1 MFKKSM
7 FCVALASLVLAT
19 SCSQDDLQ
27 TAKFSQNPIKSN
39 VGLGGQPIST
49 FAAAKGKAVKSRAVE
64 TTITNLGSF
73 TMNAFQDGETN
84 YMKDVKYTSTDGSVW
99 NTDAG
104 TFYWPVEGNLHF
116 YAYAPEQPGQAGTF
130 KLDKDAQTLT
140 DFVPNTAAA
149 DQKDFVYAKS
159 TGNNKANGTTG
170 IDIDFQHALSEVTI
184 AAKNEN
190 TAYTVDVTG
199 VKIGNVIK
207 KGTFTFPSTSD
218 AAASW
223 TLSSD
228 VSDVT
233 DYTTTW
239 TTPVTLGSDVST
251 LDATNVPF
259 MILPQQLSKAA
270 KASDKAYI
278 AVKVKITL
286 QGGYIQKDDWV
297 YVGIDTNWEMGKRYA
312 YTLDFTSGAGQDEDG
327 KQVISGTAINL
338 NVDVTPW
345 VEVAE
350 DLDPSGVVPTRP
362 SVANSLIIDP
372 TSTKAYGINIADKI
386 NAFWSSAVGDQT
398 TPIVAG
404 TKWTAEVIWQDI
416 PSRAINFCSKSGVV
430 KSGDTFEGKGTTPLY
445 VKAAANVKGNVVVG
459 IKKKGESDY
468 LWSWHLWLTDEP
480 QLVAGFMDR
489 NLGAE
494 SATATDGAK
503 TRGLYY
509 QFGRKDPFV
518 GSTEI
523 YDINGTSKS
532 TGATIATGKVTFAKA
547 VQTPATFYT
556 YGSSNND
563 WASPNNYTSK
573 NWNDISESDG
583 KTFFDPCPEGWRLP
597 TKAEYS
603 NFSTTTFTW
612 DATNSGRTYNGNW
625 FPAAGYRDSG
635 DGSMSG
641 VGSYGY
647 YWSASP
653 YSEYYGY
660 GLYFYSGRV
669 DPADN
674 YGDRAYGFSVR
685 CVQE

>member
-27 TAKFSQNPIKSN
+27 TAKFSQNPIN
-39 VGLGGQPIST
+39 LNAGLGGQPIST

-259 MILPQQLSKAA
+259 MILPQQLSKAT

-286 QGGYIQKDDWV
+286 QGGYILKDDWV

-327 KQVISGTAINL
+327 NQVISGTAINL

-345 VEVAE
+345 EEVAE

-404 TKWTAEVIWQDI
+404 TAWTAEVIWQDI

-518 GSTEI
+518 GSTGI

-556 YGSSNND
+556 DGGSNG

-625 FPAAGYRDSG
+625 FPAAGYRFSV
-635 DGSMSG
+635 DGGMSN
-641 VGSYGY
+641 VGIYGN

-653 YSEYYGY
+653 ISENYGCN
-660 GLYFYSGRV
+660 LYFFSGNV
-669 DPADN
+669 SPAN
-674 YGDRAYGFSVR
+674 NFYRAYGFSVR

>member
-1 MFKKSM
+1 
-7 FCVALASLVLAT
+7 
-19 SCSQDDLQ
+19 
-27 TAKFSQNPIKSN
+27 
-39 VGLGGQPIST
+39 
-49 FAAAKGKAVKSRAVE
+49 
-64 TTITNLGSF
+64 
-73 TMNAFQDGETN
+73 
-84 YMKDVKYTSTDGSVW
+84 
-99 NTDAG
+99 
-104 TFYWPVEGNLHF
+104 
-116 YAYAPEQPGQAGTF
+116 
-130 KLDKDAQTLT
+130 
-140 DFVPNTAAA
+140 
-149 DQKDFVYAKS
+149 
-159 TGNNKANGTTG
+159 
-170 IDIDFQHALSEVTI
+170 
-184 AAKNEN
+184 
-190 TAYTVDVTG
+190 
-199 VKIGNVIK
+199 
-207 KGTFTFPSTSD
+207 
-218 AAASW
+218 
-223 TLSSD
+223 
-228 VSDVT
+228 
-233 DYTTTW
+233 
-239 TTPVTLGSDVST
+239 
-251 LDATNVPF
+251 
-259 MILPQQLSKAA
+259 MILPQQLSKAT

-404 TKWTAEVIWQDI
+404 TGWTAEVIWQDI

-494 SATATDGAK
+494 SATATDGRK
-503 TRGLYY
+503 TYGLYY

-523 YDINGTSKS
+523 YDINGTSK
-532 TGATIATGKVTFAKA
+532 VL
-547 VQTPATFYT
+547 
-556 YGSSNND
+556 
-563 WASPNNYTSK
+563 
-573 NWNDISESDG
+573 E
-583 KTFFDPCPEGWRLP
+583 LP
-597 TKAEYS
+597 
-603 NFSTTTFTW
+603 
-612 DATNSGRTYNGNW
+612 
-625 FPAAGYRDSG
+625 
-635 DGSMSG
+635 
-641 VGSYGY
+641 
-647 YWSASP
+647 
-653 YSEYYGY
+653 
-660 GLYFYSGRV
+660 LLQ
-669 DPADN
+669 
-674 YGDRAYGFSVR
+674 VR
-685 CVQE
+685 

>member
-1 MFKKSM
+1 MFKKSI
-7 FCVALASLVLAT
+7 FCVTLASLVLAT

-27 TAKFSQNPIKSN
+27 TAKFSQNPINPN
-39 VGLGGQPIST
+39 VGLDGQPIST

-73 TMNAFQDGETN
+73 TMNAFQDGEAN

-259 MILPQQLSKAA
+259 MILPQQLSKA
-270 KASDKAYI
+270 
-278 AVKVKITL
+278 
-286 QGGYIQKDDWV
+286 
-297 YVGIDTNWEMGKRYA
+297 
-312 YTLDFTSGAGQDEDG
+312 
-327 KQVISGTAINL
+327 
-338 NVDVTPW
+338 
-345 VEVAE
+345 
-350 DLDPSGVVPTRP
+350 
-362 SVANSLIIDP
+362 
-372 TSTKAYGINIADKI
+372 TKAYGINIADKI

-404 TKWTAEVIWQDI
+404 TEWTAEVIWQDI

-556 YGSSNND
+556 YGSGNND

-625 FPAAGYRDSG
+625 FPAAGYRDGG
-635 DGSMSG
+635 DGSMG
-641 VGSYGY
+641 AVGSNGY
-647 YWSASP
+647 CWSASP
-653 YSEYYGY
+653 VSESDGCN
-660 GLYFYSGRV
+660 LYFSSGSV
-669 DPADN
+669 SPAN
-674 YGDRAYGFSVR
+674 YGSRAYGFSVR

>member
-1 MFKKSM
+1 MTNINPSKIILKVRTAMWYLFFQTIGIWLLSSCEQKDLCYDHNHASNVKVTFDWEQYPNANPASM
-7 FCVALASLVLAT
+7 CFYLFPREEGERTLKREFIGKNGGIAQALVGVSYTALGFNSDARNTSFRYNISTNSIEASSKDAGAIDRIGISASL
-19 SCSQDDLQ
+19 
-27 TAKFSQNPIKSN
+27 
-39 VGLGGQPIST
+39 
-49 FAAAKGKAVKSRAVE
+49 
-64 TTITNLGSF
+64 
-73 TMNAFQDGETN
+73 
-84 YMKDVKYTSTDGSVW
+84 
-99 NTDAG
+99 
-104 TFYWPVEGNLHF
+104 
-116 YAYAPEQPGQAGTF
+116 
-130 KLDKDAQTLT
+130 
-140 DFVPNTAAA
+140 
-149 DQKDFVYAKS
+149 
-159 TGNNKANGTTG
+159 
-170 IDIDFQHALSEVTI
+170 
-184 AAKNEN
+184 
-190 TAYTVDVTG
+190 
-199 VKIGNVIK
+199 
-207 KGTFTFPSTSD
+207 
-218 AAASW
+218 
-223 TLSSD
+223 
-228 VSDVT
+228 
-233 DYTTTW
+233 
-239 TTPVTLGSDVST
+239 
-251 LDATNVPF
+251 
-259 MILPQQLSKAA
+259 LPRA

-523 YDINGTSKS
+523 YGINGTSKS

-556 YGSSNND
+556 YGSGNND

-625 FPAAGYRDSG
+625 FPAAGYRYSD
-635 DGSMSG
+635 DGSMSI
-641 VGSYGY
+641 VGSYGN

-653 YSEYYGY
+653 YSENSGCL
-660 GLYFYSGRV
+660 LYFYSGYV
-669 DPADN
+669 YPASRSP
-674 YGDRAYGFSVR
+674 RASGFSVR

>member
-27 TAKFSQNPIKSN
+27 TTKFSRNAIN
-39 VGLGGQPIST
+39 LNAELGGQPISSYS
-49 FAAAKGKAVKSRAVE
+49 AAKGKTVKSRAVE

-73 TMNAFQDGETN
+73 TMNAFQNGETN

-99 NTDAG
+99 NNNVG
-104 TFYWPVEGNLHF
+104 TFYWPVEGDLHF

-190 TAYTVDVTG
+190 TTYTVDVTG

-218 AAASW
+218 AAATW

-228 VSDVT
+228 ASDIT
-233 DYTTTW
+233 AYTTTW

-251 LDATNVPF
+251 LDAANVPF
-259 MILPQQLSKAA
+259 MILPQQLSKAT
-270 KASDKAYI
+270 KASEKAYI

-286 QGGYIQKDDWV
+286 QGGYIQKNDWV

-312 YTLDFTSGAGQDEDG
+312 YTLDFTSGAGQDKDG
-327 KQVISGTAINL
+327 KQVLSGTAINL
-338 NVDVTPW
+338 NVDVTSW
-345 VEVAE
+345 DEVTE
-350 DLDPSGVVPTRP
+350 DLDPSGVAPTRP

-404 TKWTAEVIWQDI
+404 TEWTAEVIWQDI

-556 YGSSNND
+556 YGSGNND

-625 FPAAGYRDSG
+625 FPAAGYRSSD
-635 DGSMSG
+635 DGSMYG
-641 VGSYGY
+641 VGSNGHC
-647 YWSASP
+647 WSASP
-653 YSEYYGY
+653 YSENYGY
-660 GLYFYSGRV
+660 NLYFYSGGV
-669 DPADN
+669 YPAS
-674 YGDRAYGFSVR
+674 YYARANGFSVR

>member
-1 MFKKSM
+1 M
-7 FCVALASLVLAT
+7 FCIALASLVLAT

-27 TAKFSQNPIKSN
+27 TAKFSRNAIN
-39 VGLGGQPIST
+39 LNAELGGQPISSYS
-49 FAAAKGKAVKSRAVE
+49 AAKGKTVKSRAVE

-73 TMNAFQDGETN
+73 TMNAFQNGETN

-99 NTDAG
+99 NNNVG
-104 TFYWPVEGNLHF
+104 TFYWPVEGDLHF

-190 TAYTVDVTG
+190 TTYTVDVTG

-218 AAASW
+218 AAATW

-228 VSDVT
+228 ASDIT
-233 DYTTTW
+233 AYTTTW

-251 LDATNVPF
+251 LDAANVPF
-259 MILPQQLSKAA
+259 MILPQQLSKAT
-270 KASDKAYI
+270 KASEKAYI

-286 QGGYIQKDDWV
+286 QGGYIQKNDWV

-312 YTLDFTSGAGQDEDG
+312 YTLDFTSGAGQDKDG
-327 KQVISGTAINL
+327 KQVLSGTAINL
-338 NVDVTPW
+338 NVDVTSW
-345 VEVAE
+345 DEVTE
-350 DLDPSGVVPTRP
+350 DLDPSGVAPTRP

-404 TKWTAEVIWQDI
+404 TEWTAEVIWQDI

-459 IKKKGESDY
+459 IKKKGASDY

-509 QFGRKDPFV
+509 QFGRKDPFA

-556 YGSSNND
+556 YGSGNND

-625 FPAAGYRDSG
+625 FPAAGYRNSD
-635 DGSMSG
+635 DGSMSY
-641 VGSYGY
+641 VGSNGS

-653 YSEYYGY
+653 ISEGSGY
-660 GLYFYSGRV
+660 NLYFYSGGV
-669 DPADN
+669 LPAGHYN
-674 YGDRAYGFSVR
+674 RANGFSVR

>member
-259 MILPQQLSKAA
+259 MILPQQLSKAT
-270 KASDKAYI
+270 KASDKAYL
-278 AVKVKITL
+278 ALKVNITM
-286 QGGYIQKDDWV
+286 QGGKVIRDGWAYI
-297 YVGIDTNWEMGKRYA
+297 GLNTNWEMGKHYA
-312 YTLDFTSGAGQDEDG
+312 YTLDFSDGAGQDENG
-327 KQVISGTAINL
+327 KQIISGKEMVL
-338 NVDVTPW
+338 KVKVTPW
-345 VEVAE
+345 
-350 DLDPSGVVPTRP
+350 D
-362 SVANSLIIDP
+362 
-372 TSTKAYGINIADKI
+372 
-386 NAFWSSAVGDQT
+386 
-398 TPIVAG
+398 
-404 TKWTAEVIWQDI
+404 
-416 PSRAINFCSKSGVV
+416 
-430 KSGDTFEGKGTTPLY
+430 
-445 VKAAANVKGNVVVG
+445 
-459 IKKKGESDY
+459 
-468 LWSWHLWLTDEP
+468 
-480 QLVAGFMDR
+480 
-489 NLGAE
+489 
-494 SATATDGAK
+494 
-503 TRGLYY
+503 
-509 QFGRKDPFV
+509 
-518 GSTEI
+518 
-523 YDINGTSKS
+523 
-532 TGATIATGKVTFAKA
+532 AKA
-547 VQTPATFYT
+547 V
-556 YGSSNND
+556 D
-563 WASPNNYTSK
+563 L
-573 NWNDISESDG
+573 
-583 KTFFDPCPEGWRLP
+583 PEKFITG
-597 TKAEYS
+597 
-603 NFSTTTFTW
+603 TTTAAFTY
-612 DATNSGRTYNGNW
+612 T
-625 FPAAGYRDSG
+625 
-635 DGSMSG
+635 
-641 VGSYGY
+641 VGG
-647 YWSASP
+647 
-653 YSEYYGY
+653 
-660 GLYFYSGRV
+660 
-669 DPADN
+669 
-674 YGDRAYGFSVR
+674 
-685 CVQE
+685 

>member
-7 FCVALASLVLAT
+7 FCIALASLVLAT

-27 TAKFSQNPIKSN
+27 TAKFSRNAIN
-39 VGLGGQPIST
+39 LNAELGGQPISSYS
-49 FAAAKGKAVKSRAVE
+49 AAKGKTVKSRAVE

-73 TMNAFQDGETN
+73 TMNAFQNGETN

-99 NTDAG
+99 NNNVG
-104 TFYWPVEGNLHF
+104 TFYWPVEGDLHF

-170 IDIDFQHALSEVTI
+170 IDIDFKHALSEVTI

-190 TAYTVDVTG
+190 TTYTVDVTG

-218 AAASW
+218 AAATW

-228 VSDVT
+228 ASDIT
-233 DYTTTW
+233 AYTTTW

-251 LDATNVPF
+251 LDAANVPF
-259 MILPQQLSKAA
+259 MILPQQLSKAT
-270 KASDKAYI
+270 KASEKAYI

-286 QGGYIQKDDWV
+286 QGGYIQKNDWV

-312 YTLDFTSGAGQDEDG
+312 YTLDFTSGAGQDKDG
-327 KQVISGTAINL
+327 KQVLSGTAINL
-338 NVDVTPW
+338 NVDVTSW
-345 VEVAE
+345 DEVTE
-350 DLDPSGVVPTRP
+350 DLDHSGVAPTRP

-404 TKWTAEVIWQDI
+404 TEWTAEVIWQDI

-459 IKKKGESDY
+459 IKKKGASDY

-556 YGSSNND
+556 YGSGNND

-625 FPAAGYRDSG
+625 FPAAGYRYSD
-635 DGSMSG
+635 DGGMYG
-641 VGSYGY
+641 VGSYGS

-653 YSEYYGY
+653 NSEFYGY
-660 GLYFYSGRV
+660 YLFFSSGNVNPASYSG
-669 DPADN
+669 
-674 YGDRAYGFSVR
+674 RAYGFSVR

>member
-27 TAKFSQNPIKSN
+27 TAKFSQNPIN
-39 VGLGGQPIST
+39 LNAGLGGQPIST

-259 MILPQQLSKAA
+259 MILPQQLSKAT
-270 KASDKAYI
+270 KASDKAYL
-278 AVKVKITL
+278 ALKVNITM
-286 QGGYIQKDDWV
+286 QGGKVIRDGWAYI
-297 YVGIDTNWEMGKRYA
+297 GLNTNWEMGKHYA
-312 YTLDFTSGAGQDEDG
+312 YTLDFSDGAGQDENG
-327 KQVISGTAINL
+327 KQIISGKEMVL
-338 NVDVTPW
+338 KVKVTPW
-345 VEVAE
+345 DAKAV
-350 DLDPSGVVPTRP
+350 DLPEKFIT
-362 SVANSLIIDP
+362 
-372 TSTKAYGINIADKI
+372 
-386 NAFWSSAVGDQT
+386 
-398 TPIVAG
+398 
-404 TKWTAEVIWQDI
+404 
-416 PSRAINFCSKSGVV
+416 
-430 KSGDTFEGKGTTPLY
+430 GTTT
-445 VKAAANVKGNVVVG
+445 AAFTYTVG
-459 IKKKGESDY
+459 G
-468 LWSWHLWLTDEP
+468 
-480 QLVAGFMDR
+480 V
-489 NLGAE
+489 
-494 SATATDGAK
+494 
-503 TRGLYY
+503 
-509 QFGRKDPFV
+509 
-518 GSTEI
+518 
-523 YDINGTSKS
+523 NGTSYTVTPDASGNWSVPVSKFNGVTNMGYAFS
-532 TGATIATGKVTFAKA
+532 NCGSLTSLDVSGFNTSNVTNMNSMFIFCSSLTSLDVSHFDTSSVTGMGGMFWNCNKLTSLDVSGFNTSNVTNMNSMF
-547 VQTPATFYT
+547 
-556 YGSSNND
+556 GDCSSFTNLDLSGWN
-563 WASPNNYTSK
+563 TSK
-573 NWNDISESDG
+573 VIRMDYMFSGCSKLKTLDLSHFDTSNVTNINYMFSGCSSLTTIRMVGCSSATVDKIKKQLASDG
-583 KTFFDPCPEGWRLP
+583 ITSCTIVTE
-597 TKAEYS
+597 
-603 NFSTTTFTW
+603 
-612 DATNSGRTYNGNW
+612 
-625 FPAAGYRDSG
+625 
-635 DGSMSG
+635 
-641 VGSYGY
+641 
-647 YWSASP
+647 
-653 YSEYYGY
+653 
-660 GLYFYSGRV
+660 
-669 DPADN
+669 
-674 YGDRAYGFSVR
+674 
-685 CVQE
+685 

>member
-27 TAKFSQNPIKSN
+27 TTKFSRNAIN
-39 VGLGGQPIST
+39 LNAELGGQPISSYS
-49 FAAAKGKAVKSRAVE
+49 AAKGKTVKSRAVE

-73 TMNAFQDGETN
+73 TMNAFQNGETN

-99 NTDAG
+99 NNNVG
-104 TFYWPVEGNLHF
+104 TFYWPVEGDLHF

-140 DFVPNTAAA
+140 NFVPNTAAA

-190 TAYTVDVTG
+190 TTYTVDVTG

-218 AAASW
+218 AAATW

-228 VSDVT
+228 ASDIT
-233 DYTTTW
+233 AYTTTW

-251 LDATNVPF
+251 LDAANVPF
-259 MILPQQLSKAA
+259 MILPQQLSKAT
-270 KASDKAYI
+270 KASEKAYI

-286 QGGYIQKDDWV
+286 QGGYIQKNDWV

-312 YTLDFTSGAGQDEDG
+312 YTLDFTSGAGQDKDG
-327 KQVISGTAINL
+327 KQVLSGTAINL

-345 VEVAE
+345 DEVAE
-350 DLDPSGVVPTRP
+350 DLDPSGVAPTRP

-386 NAFWSSAVGDQT
+386 NAFWSSSVGDQT

-404 TKWTAEVIWQDI
+404 TEWTAEVIWQDI

-556 YGSSNND
+556 YGSGNND

-625 FPAAGYRDSG
+625 FPAAGYRNSG
-635 DGSMSG
+635 DGSMCS
-641 VGSYGY
+641 VGSSGH

-653 YSEYYGY
+653 GSENNGYY
-660 GLYFYSGRV
+660 LYFSSGYVNPAYS
-669 DPADN
+669 N
-674 YGDRAYGFSVR
+674 YRANGFSVR

>member
-27 TAKFSQNPIKSN
+27 TAKFSQNPINPN

-345 VEVAE
+345 EEVAE
-350 DLDPSGVVPTRP
+350 DLDPSGAVPTRP

-404 TKWTAEVIWQDI
+404 TGWTAEVIWQDI

-489 NLGAE
+489 
-494 SATATDGAK
+494 K
-503 TRGLYY
+503 YV
-509 QFGRKDPFV
+509 FF
-518 GSTEI
+518 
-523 YDINGTSKS
+523 
-532 TGATIATGKVTFAKA
+532 
-547 VQTPATFYT
+547 
-556 YGSSNND
+556 
-563 WASPNNYTSK
+563 
-573 NWNDISESDG
+573 ISD
-583 KTFFDPCPEGWRLP
+583 
-597 TKAEYS
+597 
-603 NFSTTTFTW
+603 
-612 DATNSGRTYNGNW
+612 
-625 FPAAGYRDSG
+625 
-635 DGSMSG
+635 
-641 VGSYGY
+641 
-647 YWSASP
+647 
-653 YSEYYGY
+653 
-660 GLYFYSGRV
+660 
-669 DPADN
+669 
-674 YGDRAYGFSVR
+674 
-685 CVQE
+685 

>member
-27 TAKFSQNPIKSN
+27 TAKFSQNTINPN
-39 VGLGGQPIST
+39 VELGGQPIST
-49 FAAAKGKAVKSRAVE
+49 FAVAKGKAVKSRAVE

-73 TMNAFQDGETN
+73 TMNAFQDGEAN

-190 TAYTVDVTG
+190 TTYTVDVTG

-218 AAASW
+218 AAATW

-239 TTPVTLGSDVST
+239 TTPVTLGSNVST

-259 MILPQQLSKAA
+259 MILPQQLSKAT
-270 KASDKAYI
+270 KASEKAYI

-312 YTLDFTSGAGQDEDG
+312 YTLDFTSGAGQDKDG

-345 VEVAE
+345 DEVAE
-350 DLDPSGVVPTRP
+350 DLDPSGVAPTRP

-404 TKWTAEVIWQDI
+404 TEWTAEVIWQDI

-556 YGSSNND
+556 YGSGNND

-625 FPAAGYRDSG
+625 FPAAGYRNSG
-635 DGSMSG
+635 GGSMYY
-641 VGSYGY
+641 VGSDGC

-653 YSEYYGY
+653 GSELYGCY
-660 GLYFYSGRV
+660 LRFYSGSV
-669 DPADN
+669 SPADN
-674 YGDRAYGFSVR
+674 NNRADGFSVR

>member
-1 MFKKSM
+1 M
-7 FCVALASLVLAT
+7 VLAT

-416 PSRAINFCSKSGVV
+416 PSRAINF
-430 KSGDTFEGKGTTPLY
+430 
-445 VKAAANVKGNVVVG
+445 AANQVLLRVV
-459 IKKKGESDY
+459 I
-468 LWSWHLWLTDEP
+468 L
-480 QLVAGFMDR
+480 
-489 NLGAE
+489 
-494 SATATDGAK
+494 
-503 TRGLYY
+503 
-509 QFGRKDPFV
+509 
-518 GSTEI
+518 
-523 YDINGTSKS
+523 SKE
-532 TGATIATGKVTFAKA
+532 K
-547 VQTPATFYT
+547 
-556 YGSSNND
+556 
-563 WASPNNYTSK
+563 
-573 NWNDISESDG
+573 E
-583 KTFFDPCPEGWRLP
+583 LLH
-597 TKAEYS
+597 
-603 NFSTTTFTW
+603 FT
-612 DATNSGRTYNGNW
+612 
-625 FPAAGYRDSG
+625 
-635 DGSMSG
+635 
-641 VGSYGY
+641 
-647 YWSASP
+647 
-653 YSEYYGY
+653 
-660 GLYFYSGRV
+660 
-669 DPADN
+669 
-674 YGDRAYGFSVR
+674 
-685 CVQE
+685 

>member
-27 TAKFSQNPIKSN
+27 TTKFSRNAIN
-39 VGLGGQPIST
+39 LNAELGGQPISSYS
-49 FAAAKGKAVKSRAVE
+49 AAKGKTVKSRAVE

-73 TMNAFQDGETN
+73 TMNAFQNGETN

-99 NTDAG
+99 NNNVG
-104 TFYWPVEGNLHF
+104 TFYWPVEGDLHF

-140 DFVPNTAAA
+140 NFVPNTAAA

-190 TAYTVDVTG
+190 TTYTVDVTG

-218 AAASW
+218 AAATW

-228 VSDVT
+228 ASDIT
-233 DYTTTW
+233 AYTTTW

-251 LDATNVPF
+251 LDAANVPF
-259 MILPQQLSKAA
+259 MILPQQLSKAT
-270 KASDKAYI
+270 KASEKAYI

-286 QGGYIQKDDWV
+286 QGGYIQKNDWV

-312 YTLDFTSGAGQDEDG
+312 YTLDFTSGAGQDKDG
-327 KQVISGTAINL
+327 KQVLSGTAINL

-345 VEVAE
+345 DEVAE
-350 DLDPSGVVPTRP
+350 DLDPSGVAPTRP

-404 TKWTAEVIWQDI
+404 TEWTAEVIWQDI

-556 YGSSNND
+556 YGSGNND

-625 FPAAGYRDSG
+625 FPAAGFRFSD
-635 DGSMSG
+635 DGSMCS
-641 VGSYGY
+641 VGSYGS
-647 YWSASP
+647 YWSAAP
-653 YSEYYGY
+653 YSESSGYY
-660 GLYFYSGRV
+660 LYFYSGYV
-669 DPADN
+669 YPAN
-674 YGDRAYGFSVR
+674 YYDRASGFSVR

>member
-1 MFKKSM
+1 M
-7 FCVALASLVLAT
+7 FCIALASLVLAT

-27 TAKFSQNPIKSN
+27 TAKFSRNAIN
-39 VGLGGQPIST
+39 LNAELGGQPISSYS
-49 FAAAKGKAVKSRAVE
+49 AAKGKTVKSRAVE

-73 TMNAFQDGETN
+73 TMNAFQNGETN

-99 NTDAG
+99 NNNVG
-104 TFYWPVEGNLHF
+104 TFYWPVEGDLHF

-190 TAYTVDVTG
+190 TTYTVDVTG

-207 KGTFTFPSTSD
+207 KGTFTFPPTSD
-218 AAASW
+218 AAATW

-228 VSDVT
+228 ASDIT
-233 DYTTTW
+233 AYTTTW

-251 LDATNVPF
+251 LDAANVPF
-259 MILPQQLSKAA
+259 MILPQQLSKAT
-270 KASDKAYI
+270 KASEKAYI

-286 QGGYIQKDDWV
+286 QGGYIQKNDWV

-312 YTLDFTSGAGQDEDG
+312 YTLDFTSGAGQDKDG
-327 KQVISGTAINL
+327 KQVLSGTAINL
-338 NVDVTPW
+338 NVDVTSW
-345 VEVAE
+345 DEVTE
-350 DLDPSGVVPTRP
+350 DLDPSGVAPTRP

-404 TKWTAEVIWQDI
+404 TEWTAEVIWQDI

-459 IKKKGESDY
+459 IKKKGASDY

-509 QFGRKDPFV
+509 QFGRKDPFA

-556 YGSSNND
+556 YGSGNND

-625 FPAAGYRDSG
+625 FPAAGYRLSDV
-635 DGSMSG
+635 GSMSF
-641 VGSYGY
+641 VGSYGF

-653 YSEYYGY
+653 YSELYGY
-660 GLYFYSGRV
+660 YFYFYSGSV
-669 DPADN
+669 NPA
-674 YGDRAYGFSVR
+674 YYTYRAYGFSVR

>member
-27 TAKFSQNPIKSN
+27 TAKFSQNPINPS

-259 MILPQQLSKAA
+259 MILPQQLSKAT
-270 KASDKAYI
+270 KASDKAYL
-278 AVKVKITL
+278 ALKVNITM
-286 QGGYIQKDDWV
+286 QGGKVIRDGWAYI
-297 YVGIDTNWEMGKRYA
+297 GLNTNWEMGKHYA
-312 YTLDFTSGAGQDEDG
+312 YTLDFSDGAGQDENG
-327 KQVISGTAINL
+327 KQIISGKEMVL
-338 NVDVTPW
+338 KVKVTPW
-345 VEVAE
+345 
-350 DLDPSGVVPTRP
+350 D
-362 SVANSLIIDP
+362 
-372 TSTKAYGINIADKI
+372 
-386 NAFWSSAVGDQT
+386 
-398 TPIVAG
+398 
-404 TKWTAEVIWQDI
+404 
-416 PSRAINFCSKSGVV
+416 
-430 KSGDTFEGKGTTPLY
+430 
-445 VKAAANVKGNVVVG
+445 
-459 IKKKGESDY
+459 
-468 LWSWHLWLTDEP
+468 
-480 QLVAGFMDR
+480 
-489 NLGAE
+489 
-494 SATATDGAK
+494 
-503 TRGLYY
+503 
-509 QFGRKDPFV
+509 
-518 GSTEI
+518 
-523 YDINGTSKS
+523 
-532 TGATIATGKVTFAKA
+532 AKA
-547 VQTPATFYT
+547 V
-556 YGSSNND
+556 D
-563 WASPNNYTSK
+563 L
-573 NWNDISESDG
+573 
-583 KTFFDPCPEGWRLP
+583 PEKFITG
-597 TKAEYS
+597 
-603 NFSTTTFTW
+603 TTTAAFTY
-612 DATNSGRTYNGNW
+612 T
-625 FPAAGYRDSG
+625 
-635 DGSMSG
+635 
-641 VGSYGY
+641 VGG
-647 YWSASP
+647 
-653 YSEYYGY
+653 GK
-660 GLYFYSGRV
+660 RH
-669 DPADN
+669 
-674 YGDRAYGFSVR
+674 
-685 CVQE
+685 

>member
-27 TAKFSQNPIKSN
+27 TAKFSQNTINPN
-39 VGLGGQPIST
+39 VELGGQPIST

-73 TMNAFQDGETN
+73 TMNAFQDGEAN

-190 TAYTVDVTG
+190 TTYTVDVTG

-228 VSDVT
+228 ASDIT

-259 MILPQQLSKAA
+259 MILPQQLSKAT
-270 KASDKAYI
+270 KASEKSYI

-312 YTLDFTSGAGQDEDG
+312 YTLDFTSGAGQDKDG

-345 VEVAE
+345 DEVAE

-404 TKWTAEVIWQDI
+404 TEWTAEVIWQDI

-556 YGSSNND
+556 YGSGNND

-625 FPAAGYRDSG
+625 FPAAGYRSSG
-635 DGSMSG
+635 DGSMSS
-641 VGSYGY
+641 VGSNGY

-653 YSEYYGY
+653 YSEFYGY
-660 GLYFYSGRV
+660 YLYFYSGSV
-669 DPADN
+669 DPAYN
-674 YGDRAYGFSVR
+674 NNRAGGFSVR

>member
-27 TAKFSQNPIKSN
+27 TTKFSRNAIN
-39 VGLGGQPIST
+39 LNAELGGQPISSYS
-49 FAAAKGKAVKSRAVE
+49 AAKGKTVKSRAVE

-73 TMNAFQDGETN
+73 TMNAFQNGETN

-99 NTDAG
+99 NNNVG
-104 TFYWPVEGNLHF
+104 TFYWPVEGDLHF

-140 DFVPNTAAA
+140 NFVPNTAAA

-190 TAYTVDVTG
+190 TTYTVDVTG

-218 AAASW
+218 AAATW

-228 VSDVT
+228 ASDIT
-233 DYTTTW
+233 AYTTTW

-251 LDATNVPF
+251 LDAANVPF
-259 MILPQQLSKAA
+259 MILPQQLSKAT
-270 KASDKAYI
+270 KASEKAYI

-286 QGGYIQKDDWV
+286 QGGYIQKNDWV
-297 YVGIDTNWEMGKRYA
+297 YVDIDTNWEMGKRYA
-312 YTLDFTSGAGQDEDG
+312 YTLDFTSGAGQDKDG
-327 KQVISGTAINL
+327 KQVLSGTAINL

-345 VEVAE
+345 DEVAE
-350 DLDPSGVVPTRP
+350 DLDPSGVAPTRP

-372 TSTKAYGINIADKI
+372 TSIKAYGINIADKI

-404 TKWTAEVIWQDI
+404 TEWIAEVIWQDI

-556 YGSSNND
+556 YGSGNND

-573 NWNDISESDG
+573 NWNDISESYG

-625 FPAAGYRDSG
+625 FPAAGFRDSD
-635 DGSMSG
+635 DGSMDY
-641 VGSYGY
+641 VGSYGGC
-647 YWSASP
+647 WSASP
-653 YSEYYGY
+653 YSESNGYYLSFGSGY
-660 GLYFYSGRV
+660 VS
-669 DPADN
+669 PAS
-674 YGDRAYGFSVR
+674 YYYRAYGFSVR